1 MTRRLLALVSVVSL
15 TILSACGGGSP
26 AAPTPPKPVN
36 GVLAISV
43 LSAWGTND
51 VNGIKLHVTV
61 RYLETAGGSTSLTK
75 VDFTM
80 KQNGASGK
88 TYENTESHTIGYPTS
103 VDVTA
108 TYTDSAG
115 AVKTANASG
124 PFLAI
129 PG

>member
-88 TYENTESHTIGYPTS
+88 TYENTESHTIGAKGSLELDLREHRGDY
-103 VDVTA
+103 
-108 TYTDSAG
+108 
-115 AVKTANASG
+115 
-124 PFLAI
+124 
-129 PG
+129 